1 MTATPSRPSHAEIAT
16 ADRRSRAEMATLGAI
31 LLVAFAALARSAGSP
46 WLFDVGDWNG
56 ALWSVFARNF
66 LRYGYAPLKLGQA
79 YFAGPLPADV
89 TYYTHHSVFIT
100 VILTEIYRLFGVHE
114 SVARLAASAVT
125 VLTAAMTYVLAR
137 EQFDSRTALFATLTI
152 ALAPLTLV
160 YGRMYNHE
168 VFALFWV
175 VTSTWAYLRWT
186 KTRTPRDLARL
197 GVCVFL
203 AALTAWPGYYLVVL
217 LPLHHRFAFPHS
229 RDGRT
234 LTRMLIG
241 IALAAFGIYI
251 AHGYWLK
258 GSTLFVELKNSC
270 ERGWFYDRVDWG
282 DTFTTR
288 DFIRTELQRSVTWFT
303 APLLVLAAVGV
314 GCAVGQMILL
324 RRVDAAHGAILMLL
338 LFGASHLPLFKQE
351 TMGHEYY
358 LYYLLPGVALAAGL
372 AMREM
377 SAAHV
382 AVPWR
387 VGTLST
393 IIVAFVVASVATTL
407 PVDRARTPDREFY
420 RELGLWMK
428 DNTAFTDH
436 VLLNFH
442 VEGPFLMYYAD
453 RDVVESVSSLTRV
466 RAEQRPNTVLVM
478 RLGLTP
484 HLERAVLRRYG
495 ATTVTSDGELV
506 SIARV
511 SPRRDDRN
519 VSVNAR

>member
-1 MTATPSRPSHAEIAT
+1 MARDAVQRFRRTPPVRRRPMTATPSRPSHAEIVT

-217 LPLHHRFAFPHS
+217 LPLHHRFAFPQS

-241 IALAAFGIYI
+241 IALAAFGIYV

-258 GSTLFVELKNSC
+258 GSTLFV
-270 ERGWFYDRVDWG
+270 
-282 DTFTTR
+282 
-288 DFIRTELQRSVTWFT
+288 
-303 APLLVLAAVGV
+303 
-314 GCAVGQMILL
+314 
-324 RRVDAAHGAILMLL
+324 
-338 LFGASHLPLFKQE
+338 
-351 TMGHEYY
+351 
-358 LYYLLPGVALAAGL
+358 
-372 AMREM
+372 
-377 SAAHV
+377 
-382 AVPWR
+382 
-387 VGTLST
+387 
-393 IIVAFVVASVATTL
+393 
-407 PVDRARTPDREFY
+407 
-420 RELGLWMK
+420 
-428 DNTAFTDH
+428 
-436 VLLNFH
+436 
-442 VEGPFLMYYAD
+442 
-453 RDVVESVSSLTRV
+453 
-466 RAEQRPNTVLVM
+466 
-478 RLGLTP
+478 
-484 HLERAVLRRYG
+484 
-495 ATTVTSDGELV
+495 
-506 SIARV
+506 
-511 SPRRDDRN
+511 
-519 VSVNAR
+519 